1 MRGTKCFG
9 QDSFFKISCKLLAE
23 VWGDCPKK
31 GECET
36 VFHQKYC
43 YTFHLFFF
51 RNSIHIS
58 ELSHYHVCIKPFMLD
73 TITWICLKRWKKIKK
88 CMGFQHKILNTWHHQ
103 GLVERT
109 SGVTVEAGLGVDL
122 HVNGGS

>member
-1 MRGTKCFG
+1 M
-9 QDSFFKISCKLLAE
+9 D
-23 VWGDCPKK
+23 
-31 GECET
+31 
-36 VFHQKYC
+36 KY
-43 YTFHLFFF
+43 
-51 RNSIHIS
+51 NSKDLWIYS
-58 ELSHYHVCIKPFMLD
+58 
-73 TITWICLKRWKKIKK
+73 WICLKRWKKIKN

>member
-1 MRGTKCFG
+1 MSSLPHMAIPSKAV
-9 QDSFFKISCKLLAE
+9 DHIAKILASDLGPLQKWKSIKDMLL
-23 VWGDCPKK
+23 DC
-31 GECET
+31 GVADVT
-36 VFHQKYC
+36 
-43 YTFHLFFF
+43 TA
-51 RNSIHIS
+51 
-58 ELSHYHVCIKPFMLD
+58 
-73 TITWICLKRWKKIKK
+73 WICLKRWKKK